1 MQEVGHAP
9 LEVPATESGDA
20 VASALA
26 AEVSRRVAA
35 ILESV
40 ESEAAR
46 VRDEARAE
54 AAGYLDDARRRA
66 DALVAERQRRI
77 AELSDGISGRARAL
91 AAGMEDAERIRAQ
104 FEGFAI
110 TLSAAARRVAAIGSP
125 RVVPDQRAGRP
136 PARDDI
142 AA

>member
-77 AELSDGISGRARAL
+77 AVLCDELVAGAEAVVARLEDAGPVRAGFEDLVRALGDAAERLGDEAGGSVPSGAPELSGI
-91 AAGMEDAERIRAQ
+91 AER
-104 FEGFAI
+104 
-110 TLSAAARRVAAIGSP
+110 
-125 RVVPDQRAGRP
+125 
-136 PARDDI
+136 
-142 AA
+142 

>member
-54 AAGYLDDARRRA
+54 AAGYLDDARGRA
-66 DALVAERQRRI
+66 VAVVGERQRRF
-77 AELSDGISGRARAL
+77 AELSDELVAGAEAVVARLEDAGPVRAGFEDLVRAL
-91 AAGMEDAERIRAQ
+91 GDAAERLGDEAGGSVPSGAP
-104 FEGFAI
+104 E
-110 TLSAAARRVAAIGSP
+110 LSG
-125 RVVPDQRAGRP
+125 
-136 PARDDI
+136 I
-142 AA
+142 AER

>member
-1 MQEVGHAP
+1 MQEARQAP
-9 LEVPATESGDA
+9 PEAGAGEPRDA

-46 VRDEARAE
+46 VRDQARGE
-54 AAGYLDDARRRA
+54 AAGYLEDARRRA

-77 AELSDGISGRARAL
+77 AELSDELVAGAEAVVARLEDAGPVRAGFEDLVRAL
-91 AAGMEDAERIRAQ
+91 GDAAERLGEEAGGSVPWGATP
-104 FEGFAI
+104 E
-110 TLSAAARRVAAIGSP
+110 LSG
-125 RVVPDQRAGRP
+125 
-136 PARDDI
+136 I
-142 AA
+142 AER

>member
-77 AELSDGISGRARAL
+77 AELSDELVAGAEAVVARLEAAGPVRAGFEDLVRAL
-91 AAGMEDAERIRAQ
+91 GAAAERLGDEAGGSVPSGAP
-104 FEGFAI
+104 E
-110 TLSAAARRVAAIGSP
+110 LSG
-125 RVVPDQRAGRP
+125 
-136 PARDDI
+136 I
-142 AA
+142 AER

>member
-1 MQEVGHAP
+1 MAD
-9 LEVPATESGDA
+9 TGDA

-54 AAGYLDDARRRA
+54 AAGYLDEAHRRA

-77 AELSDGISGRARAL
+77 AELSDELVAGAEAVVARLEDAGPVRAGFEDLVRAL
-91 AAGMEDAERIRAQ
+91 GDAAERLGEEAGSVPSGAP
-104 FEGFAI
+104 E
-110 TLSAAARRVAAIGSP
+110 LSGIER
-125 RVVPDQRAGRP
+125 
-136 PARDDI
+136 
-142 AA
+142 